1 MKRCAALLAA
11 FAALG
16 LAGCSGG
23 ITKELRQED
32 FDDAFASAALARMQT
47 LAGKW
52 KSDVTAEPKAEAPAA
67 ATPADAPAPA
77 PTAAPAPAETIPV
90 EYLVTAGGHA
100 LEQKLFAGTDR
111 EVVATY
117 RLEGT
122 DLVLGHDGTT
132 GTRPHLKLDRKSSTR
147 DDLRFAWDG
156 HATDVDPKKDAH
168 LHEGRVHF
176 LDGDDVECEWALWVD
191 GKEASRHSFTLRRTA
206 GKYSR

>member
-1 MKRCAALLAA
+1 MKRCAALLAVLA
-11 FAALG
+11 TLAALG

-23 ITKELRQED
+23 ITRELRQGD

-52 KSDVTAEPKAEAPAA
+52 KADVTAEPKAEEPAA
-67 ATPADAPAPA
+67 ATPA
-77 PTAAPAPAETIPV
+77 AAAAPAETIAV
-90 EYLVTAGGHA
+90 EFLVTAGGHA
-100 LEQKLFAGTDR
+100 LEQKLFAGSDH

-122 DLVLGHDGTT
+122 DLALGHDGTT

-147 DDLRFAWDG
+147 DDLRFAWDDR
-156 HATDVDPKKDAH
+156 ATDVDPKKDAH
-168 LHEGRVHF
+168 LHEGRIHF

-191 GKEASRHSFTLRRTA
+191 GKEASRHQFTLRRTA